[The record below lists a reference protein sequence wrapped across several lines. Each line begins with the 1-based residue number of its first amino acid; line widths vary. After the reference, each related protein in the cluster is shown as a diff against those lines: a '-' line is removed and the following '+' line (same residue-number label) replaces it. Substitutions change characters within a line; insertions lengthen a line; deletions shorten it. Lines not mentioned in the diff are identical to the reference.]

1 MARAFRATGAS
12 VDAAEVD
19 KFSRLA
25 DKWWD
30 LSGEFGPLHKL
41 NPLRVAFFR
50 DQACKHFQ
58 RDPKA
63 SRPLAG
69 LTVLDV
75 GCGGGLLSEPLARLG
90 AKVTALDASDTNI
103 KVARIHADQSGLIID
118 YRCQSAEDLADSGAQ
133 FDLVVSME
141 VVEHVASVTG
151 FLEAC
156 AKLVKPEGA
165 LCLATLNRTPKSF
178 LLGIVA
184 AEHLLRWV
192 PTGTHDWRK
201 FRKPSELATALR
213 PSGLKITALCGMTYN
228 IVSDAWLLSKHDVDV
243 NYLLFASR

>member
-1 MARAFRATGAS
+1 MASQNRAAGVT
-12 VDAAEVD
+12 VDAEEVD

-25 DKWWD
+25 EKWWD
-30 LSGEFGPLHKL
+30 LSGEFAPLHKL
-41 NPLRVAFFR
+41 NPLRVTFLR
-50 DQACKHFQ
+50 DQACQHFD
-58 RDPKA
+58 RDPK
-63 SRPLAG
+63 SDKPLQG
-69 LTVLDV
+69 VTVLDV

-90 AKVTALDASDTNI
+90 ATVTALDASEVNV
-103 KVARIHADQSGLIID
+103 KVARAHARQSGLEID
-118 YRCQSAEDLADSGAQ
+118 YRCQTAESLAESGAV

-141 VVEHVASVTG
+141 VVEHVASVAD

-156 AKLVKPEGA
+156 AAMVKPEGA

-201 FRKPSELATALR
+201 FRKPSELAAALR
-213 PSGLKITALCGMTYN
+213 PSGLEITALSGMAYN
-228 IVSDAWLLSKHDVDV
+228 VLSDSWYLSKKDVDV